1 MSFDTDFPNF
11 NLFAD
16 PKMIEK
22 IILNMGLGEDE
33 KNYIHPNN
41 NQLMSDKDINGE
53 ERYWI
58 YEIHLIDRELEIGGF
73 FEQLL
78 S

>member
-1 MSFDTDFPNF
+1 
-11 NLFAD
+11 
-16 PKMIEK
+16 
-22 IILNMGLGEDE
+22 
-33 KNYIHPNN
+33 
-41 NQLMSDKDINGE
+41 MSDKDINGE